1 MLSISFT
8 RVPAEVISRRPSATS
23 EPECARAN
31 EMARPNPRAAPVT
44 RETCPVRLK
53 SGNFTGISSLAKIVK
68 EKDEDECN
76 GGSDGIEEGVPRRGR
91 AADDKGLV
99 DFIQRG
105 VSGRDGKSEEGP
117 RPTPAGAI
125 ATGSAEEEQIE
136 NEVLGEV
143 SDLADEIMHFVNLM
157 AGKRREKPAESRLD
171 DGAGVCGGKSV
182 GGERENDRCPKQ
194 GRPPGAK
201 PGGNERSAL
210 TDLIE
215 FRSGARIA
223 PGLFGQER
231 NSSGCRCGA
240 KKRPLQTLPL
250 RSG

>member
-8 RVPAEVISRRPSATS
+8 RVPAELTSRRPSATS

-31 EMARPNPRAAPVT
+31 EIARPNPRAAPVT
-44 RETCPVRLK
+44 SETCPVRLK
-53 SGNFTGISSLAKIVK
+53 SGNFTGISSLAKTVK
-68 EKDEDECN
+68 EKDEDERN
-76 GGSDGIEEGVPRRGR
+76 GGSDGVEEGVPRRGR

-105 VSGRDGKSEEGP
+105 VSGSDGKCEEGP
-117 RPTPAGAI
+117 RPTPALAI
-125 ATGSAEEEQIE
+125 VTGSAEEEQIE
-136 NEVLGEV
+136 DEVLGEV
-143 SDLADEIMHFVNLM
+143 SGLADEIMDFVNLM
-157 AGKRREKPAESRLD
+157 AGKRTEKPTESRLD
-171 DGAGVCGGKSV
+171 NGAGVCRGKSV
-182 GGERENDRCPKQ
+182 SRERENDRCPKQ

-201 PGGNERSAL
+201 PCGNERGAL

-231 NSSGCRCGA
+231 
-240 KKRPLQTLPL
+240 
-250 RSG
+250 